1 MLSSIL
7 DSDSSCDLLATK
19 FDEGISMAS
28 KRSPTNRAAEP
39 ARIND
44 LKLINGIGPAVEKRL
59 NGVGIFTFTQLA
71 ALSPAD
77 VAAAVAD
84 LTGLSAE
91 RIVKQDWIGQ
101 ACRLAEESTSS
112 QAQKDFEPAAEPSA
126 PIEHPH
132 VATPLV
138 ELQQAGKLAS
148 ESISSQAQKEVEAPE
163 HTEQAA
169 TFTAPVEPTSPIE
182 YAHAATPTAEP
193 QKDTDTIASKGR
205 FHPATFT
212 VELLL
217 DENNNVYSAHVLHVQ
232 SRREHSWSDWPK
244 SELVDFLGQ
253 SAGVNVTSVE
263 PVLAEP
269 VLVTAEEPEHVPEV
283 VAESMPLTAKPRL
296 AGTLHLRDMKVL
308 TAGSS
313 EPRRLLPHDQPF
325 DVRLTLDLSEITV
338 PGNTPLNYKASIY
351 RKSRS
356 DPSGQII
363 GETEGTIK
371 RADNVTIDVEGNLL
385 VVGSYR
391 LAATVILSLPGT
403 KPTPKPDCIAVIDG
417 DRIRVF

>member
-1 MLSSIL
+1 MPPQRSCQYIMLSSIL

-244 SELVDFLGQ
+244 SEL
-253 SAGVNVTSVE
+253 
-263 PVLAEP
+263 
-269 VLVTAEEPEHVPEV
+269 
-283 VAESMPLTAKPRL
+283 
-296 AGTLHLRDMKVL
+296 
-308 TAGSS
+308 
-313 EPRRLLPHDQPF
+313 RRLLPHDQPF

-338 PGNTPLNYKASIY
+338 PGNTSLNYKASIY

>member
-1 MLSSIL
+1 MPPQRSCQYIMLSSIL

-112 QAQKDFEPAAEPSA
+112 QAQKDFEPA
-126 PIEHPH
+126 
-132 VATPLV
+132 
-138 ELQQAGKLAS
+138 
-148 ESISSQAQKEVEAPE
+148 
-163 HTEQAA
+163 
-169 TFTAPVEPTSPIE
+169 VEPTSPIE

-313 EPRRLLPHDQPF
+313 EPRRLLPHNQPF

>member
-1 MLSSIL
+1 LKYITLSSIL
-7 DSDSSCDLLATK
+7 ESDSSCDLLATT
-19 FDEGISMAS
+19 FEEGISMAS
-28 KRSPTNRAAEP
+28 KRSPTKRAAEP
-39 ARIND
+39 PRIDD

-84 LTGLSAE
+84 LTGLPAE

-101 ACRLAEESTSS
+101 ARRLAAESTSS
-112 QAQKDFEPAAEPSA
+112 EAHEDFEPAAIPPAPTEHLQAITPWEEP
-126 PIEHPH
+126 HNT
-132 VATPLV
+132 ATEPASN
-138 ELQQAGKLAS
+138 ELH
-148 ESISSQAQKEVEAPE
+148 EEFEAPADSE
-163 HTEQAA
+163 LVNKLQ
-169 TFTAPVEPTSPIE
+169 APVEHTPPTE
-182 YAHAATPTAEP
+182 LTHAVTPLEEP
-193 QKDTDTIASKGR
+193 QKDTETMASKEQ

-217 DENNNVYSAHVLHVQ
+217 DENNYVQSAHVMHVESQ
-232 SRREHSWSDWPK
+232 REHSWTGWPNT
-244 SELVDFLGQ
+244 ELVDFL
-253 SAGVNVTSVE
+253 SESVE
-263 PVLAEP
+263 LNIPSDEPALAN
-269 VLVTAEEPEHVPEV
+269 AEEPEQVPALITDSE
-283 VAESMPLTAKPRL
+283 PLTSVAAKPAL

-338 PGNTPLNYKASIY
+338 PGNTPLDYKASIY

-356 DPSGQII
+356 EPSGQIVV
-363 GETEGTIK
+363 ETEGTIK
-371 RADNVTIDVEGNLL
+371 PADNVTIDVEGNLL

-391 LAATVILSLPGT
+391 LAATVILALSGT
-403 KPTPKPDCIAVIDG
+403 KPDCIAVIEG
-417 DRIRVF
+417 GRVRVY